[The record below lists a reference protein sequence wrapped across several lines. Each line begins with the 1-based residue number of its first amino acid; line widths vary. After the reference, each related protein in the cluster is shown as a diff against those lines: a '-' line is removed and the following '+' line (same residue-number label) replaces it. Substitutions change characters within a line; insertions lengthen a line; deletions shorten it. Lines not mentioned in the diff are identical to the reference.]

1 MSLASM
7 SSFAGEEDLHGLA
20 SMFPRLEAQ
29 LREAEKGFTS
39 TMLRYPPSL
48 IFILFSMREQLKLNN
63 TQRHWSYELCAIK

>member
-20 SMFPRLEAQ
+20 STMFPRLEAQ

-39 TMLRYPPSL
+39 TLLRYPPSSFYF
-48 IFILFSMREQLKLNN
+48 IFIFA
-63 TQRHWSYELCAIK
+63 T